1 MNLIAFCKPTHVYWL
16 DSCPYGVGGFSDKGF
31 AWCFE
36 IPADLQFCASN
47 NLLEYIASIITPWV
61 DMLAGR
67 LNRGNCALLMTDSSM
82 SAGWLHKTNFQEIIG
97 EDTDAV
103 QATIRIETVHHHTT
117 LFLNAG
123 IKEYSQWFPGQEN
136 IVADALLREFDC
148 SGNELTQIIRN
159 I

>member
-1 MNLIAFCKPTHVYWL
+1 
-16 DSCPYGVGGFSDKGF
+16 
-31 AWCFE
+31 
-36 IPADLQFCASN
+36 
-47 NLLEYIASIITPWV
+47 
-61 DMLAGR
+61 MLAGR

-136 IVADALLREFDC
+136 IVADALLHEFDC